1 MLICKGNCSLAGI
14 TAFLAVLLLAQPHL
28 RAQTSS
34 GDTQSAD
41 TQQSGQ
47 QQKTTRYFD
56 QLREIPVMP
65 ALSQDEGEASVFDKP
80 GGRIVHVRATGDNVS
95 PESVRTFY
103 AKTLPA
109 LGWQPHS
116 ADIYVRGTE
125 KLTLELN
132 RESRKVVLDLH
143 IKPR

>member
-28 RAQTSS
+28 HAQTSS
-34 GDTQSAD
+34 GDTQSAE

-80 GGRIVHVRATGDNVS
+80 GGRIVHVRATGHNVS
-95 PESVRTFY
+95 VASVRTFY

-109 LGWQPHS
+109 LGWQPRS

-132 RESRKVVLDLH
+132 RENRKVVLDLH

>member
-1 MLICKGNCSLAGI
+1 MLIFKGNCSLAGI

-34 GDTQSAD
+34 GDVQSAD

-65 ALSQDEGEASVFDKP
+65 ALNQQEGEASVFDKP
-80 GGRIVHVRATGDNVS
+80 GGRIVHVRATGDKVS
-95 PESVRTFY
+95 AESIQRFY
-103 AKTLPA
+103 VKTLPA
-109 LGWQPHS
+109 LGWQPRS
-116 ADIYVRGTE
+116 ANTYVRGAE
-125 KLTLELN
+125 KLMLEIN
-132 RESRKVVLDLH
+132 RESRTVILDLH